1 MFEALIFWSAVLGI
15 VVFGIDLA
23 LWFLTCWYWF
33 WDKHR
38 ADRATYETIVTA
50 RCKCHPQFEGRG
62 ETKIQAIRKL
72 EAAVKLGNATEKAG

>member
-1 MFEALIFWSAVLGI
+1 MFEGLIIWSADLGI
-15 VVFGIDLA
+15 VVFANDLE

-38 ADRATYETIVTA
+38 ADRATYETTVIA
-50 RCKCHPQFEGRG
+50 RFKCHPQYEGRG

-72 EAAVKLGNATEKAG
+72 EAAVELGDTKVGVR